1 MLQNQL
7 SASTYLALIAQFL
20 GDVEINLP
28 EIDRIIPFE
37 TVQGIFATVNF
48 AVKNWLAGI
57 CKELHSQN
65 EVSFLFSSKLIK

>member
-1 MLQNQL
+1 MPRKFIFNVFMTNLISSMLQNQL

-37 TVQGIFATVNF
+37 TIQGIFATVNF
-48 AVKNWLAGI
+48 AVKN
-57 CKELHSQN
+57 
-65 EVSFLFSSKLIK
+65 